1 MYSVQCD
8 CPNIRILQSVDT
20 AEIKDGYL
28 LTNFTS
34 GKVYISYQ
42 GSMEDEG
49 GNLIVS

>member
-1 MYSVQCD
+1 M
-8 CPNIRILQSVDT
+8 IGLELFI
-20 AEIKDGYL
+20 

-49 GNLIVS
+49 GNLIVQYNTNRKPLPLGLA